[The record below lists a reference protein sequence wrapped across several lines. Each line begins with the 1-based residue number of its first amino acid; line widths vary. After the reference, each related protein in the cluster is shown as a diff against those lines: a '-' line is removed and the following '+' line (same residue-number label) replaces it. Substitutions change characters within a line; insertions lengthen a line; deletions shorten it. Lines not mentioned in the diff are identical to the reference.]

1 MLPSKNMKRKIE
13 SSAKKNTFFLPHAT
27 KQMSRS
33 DSMITTDEIREAVL
47 HGEII
52 EEYSDE
58 KKGESFLIHHA
69 GQNRVIHVVCAPKIE
84 YLAVITAYKPAPN
97 QWSSDFKL
105 RK

>member
-1 MLPSKNMKRKIE
+1 MLPSENIKKKIV
-13 SSAKKNTFFLPHAT
+13 SLAKKNTFFLPHAT

-33 DSMITTDEIREAVL
+33 ERMIATDEIRDAVL

-58 KKGESFLIHHA
+58 KKGESFLIHHT
-69 GQNRVIHVVCAPKIE
+69 GQNSAIHVVCAPKIE
-84 YLAVITAYKPAPN
+84 YLAVITAYKPAPD
-97 QWSSDFKL
+97 QWSSDFKV